1 MLVRCNNLPQNRK
14 EKVMSKYLMKKLTFR
29 WVSLE
34 RFTPSCH
41 SFELLGK
48 KLREVSTA
56 WFDIL
61 LNRFVCWVSVLT
73 ISLCHKLLLDH
84 VIYVA
89 MLYIFILYSTG
100 YLTWGLFLERTS
112 NYEPPKSFFMLVMFT
127 FMIEISIGLTLKNL
141 WYEGIKLNF
150 FSAKTHTLVF
160 FISKGLNFY
169 WNGKISV

>member
-112 NYEPPKSFFMLVMFT
+112 NYEPPQKLFFLLDMFFIYDRDIDRFDIEK
-127 FMIEISIGLTLKNL
+127 FMIWGNKTEF
-141 WYEGIKLNF
+141 F
-150 FSAKTHTLVF
+150 FSQDPHSSLLYF
-160 FISKGLNFY
+160 
-169 WNGKISV
+169 